1 MAGIDPTNVL
11 QGSVMCPPD
20 FPAPLVTRFEARVVV
35 LDAPIPLLKGANVG
49 QKGWKECLQCVR
61 VWKGVGGWR
70 RE

>member
-49 QKGWKECLQCVR
+49 VGWIR
-61 VWKGVGGWR
+61 GGV
-70 RE
+70 